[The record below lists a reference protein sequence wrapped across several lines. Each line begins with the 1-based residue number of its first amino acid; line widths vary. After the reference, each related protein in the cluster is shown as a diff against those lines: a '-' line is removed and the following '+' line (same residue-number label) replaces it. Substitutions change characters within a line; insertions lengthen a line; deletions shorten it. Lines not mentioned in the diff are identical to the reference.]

1 MAAKL
6 FTSEINP
13 LNSNQTII
21 YEIGSGIS
29 QPIHR
34 FAVDKANFETDI
46 EYDNFIKYL
55 TEALN
60 FDYFGS

>member
-6 FTSEINP
+6 FKSEINP

-21 YEIGSGIS
+21 YEIGPGIS
-29 QPIHR
+29 QLHR